1 MRRGLRIRAKITFIW
16 TFGPHTHTARIT
28 VFRRRRSFP
37 LTTIIFLTTLKN
49 ANVVMRRGLM
59 CLLQTVLL
67 TFVALFQLQLA
78 YLLSVNKVNWG
89 GFELFGLFGQV

>member
-1 MRRGLRIRAKITFIW
+1 
-16 TFGPHTHTARIT
+16 
-28 VFRRRRSFP
+28 
-37 LTTIIFLTTLKN
+37 
-49 ANVVMRRGLM
+49 M
-59 CLLQTVLL
+59 CLMQTVLL